1 MRSVRSRKL
10 VALVAAALA
19 IGVVMVATPA
29 SAITNWTNVWNNH
42 IKPKADQRY
51 VKKSAVKTIQG
62 NYAAGLQA
70 ANTNDDGWDSI
81 SFGFELASAPQE
93 HFLAAGSVPT
103 AQCPGSAVNP
113 QAAPG
118 HLCVYESVSQNRGQV
133 VLFTG
138 TTGAVNQASKWGAG
152 VWLIPAAAGNAFS
165 YGTWAVTAPNGTS
178 PSRVAPDATGGPVAG
193 G

>member
-1 MRSVRSRKL
+1 MRNVRNRKL
-10 VALVAAALA
+10 VALVAAAMA
-19 IGVVMVATPA
+19 IAVVMVATPA
-29 SAITNWTNVWNNH
+29 GAVNNWVNVWNNH

-51 VKKSAVKTIQG
+51 VKKTAIKTIQG

-70 ANTNDDGWDSI
+70 ATTADDGWDSI

-93 HFLAAGSVPT
+93 HFIAAGGAAT

-118 HLCVYESVSQNRGQV
+118 HLCVYESVSQNRGSV

-138 TTGAVNQASKWGAG
+138 TTGATNQASKWGAG

-165 YGTWAVTAPNGTS
+165 YGTWAVTAPAGTT
-178 PSRVAPDATGGPVAG
+178 PSRISSGATGGQVAG
-193 G
+193 D

>member
-1 MRSVRSRKL
+1 MRFVRSRKL

-51 VKKSAVKTIQG
+51 VKKSAIKTIQG

-81 SFGFELASAPQE
+81 SFGFALASAPEE
-93 HFLAAGSVPT
+93 HFLPAGAAST
-103 AQCPGSAVNP
+103 AQCPGTAVNP
-113 QAAPG
+113 LAAPAI
-118 HLCVYESVSQNRGQV
+118 CACTSRSARTAAASCSSRVRPVRSTRRAS
-133 VLFTG
+133 
-138 TTGAVNQASKWGAG
+138 GAQASG
-152 VWLIPAAAGNAFS
+152 
-165 YGTWAVTAPNGTS
+165 
-178 PSRVAPDATGGPVAG
+178 
-193 G
+193 

>member
-1 MRSVRSRKL
+1 MRLVRSRKL
-10 VALVAAALA
+10 VALIAAALA

-51 VKKSAVKTIQG
+51 VKKSAIKTIQG

-93 HFLAAGSVPT
+93 HFLPAGAAST
-103 AQCPGSAVNP
+103 AQCPGTAVNP
-113 QAAPG
+113 LAAPG
-118 HLCVYESVSQNRGQV
+118 HLCVYESVSQNRGQRRSLHGHDRRCQPGEQV
-133 VLFTG
+133 GRRRL
-138 TTGAVNQASKWGAG
+138 AD
-152 VWLIPAAAGNAFS
+152 
-165 YGTWAVTAPNGTS
+165 
-178 PSRVAPDATGGPVAG
+178 SRGCGQRVQLRHLGSHGPERHQPLARRS
-193 G
+193 

>member
-1 MRSVRSRKL
+1 MRLVRSRKL
-10 VALVAAALA
+10 VALIAAALA

-51 VKKSAVKTIQG
+51 VKKSAIKTIQG

-70 ANTNDDGWDSI
+70 GNIGDDGWDSI
-81 SFGFELASAPQE
+81 SFGFELASAPEE
-93 HFLAAGSVPT
+93 HFLQAGAAST

-113 QAAPG
+113 LAAPG
-118 HLCVYESVSQNRGQV
+118 HLCVYESFSQNRGSV

-138 TTGAVNQASKWGAG
+138 TTGGTNQASKWGAG

-178 PSRVAPDATGGPVAG
+178 PSRVAPDATGQVAG

>member
-1 MRSVRSRKL
+1 MRLVRSRKL
-10 VALVAAALA
+10 VALIAAALV

-29 SAITNWTNVWNNH
+29 SAMTNWTNMWNNH

-51 VKKSAVKTIQG
+51 VKKSAIKTIQG

-81 SFGFELASAPQE
+81 SFGFELASAPEE
-93 HFLAAGSVPT
+93 HFLPAGAAST
-103 AQCPGSAVNP
+103 AQCPGTAVNP
-113 QAAPG
+113 LAAPG

-165 YGTWAVTAPNGTS
+165 YGTWAVTAQNGTS

>member
-1 MRSVRSRKL
+1 MPGLGGQSAGGARPPVRVR
-10 VALVAAALA
+10 V
-19 IGVVMVATPA
+19 G
-29 SAITNWTNVWNNH
+29 
-42 IKPKADQRY
+42 Q
-51 VKKSAVKTIQG
+51 
-62 NYAAGLQA
+62 
-70 ANTNDDGWDSI
+70 
-81 SFGFELASAPQE
+81 
-93 HFLAAGSVPT
+93 
-103 AQCPGSAVNP
+103 
-113 QAAPG
+113 
-118 HLCVYESVSQNRGQV
+118 QNRGSV

>member
-1 MRSVRSRKL
+1 MRLVRSRKL
-10 VALVAAALA
+10 VALIAAALA

-29 SAITNWTNVWNNH
+29 SAITNWDNVWNNH

-51 VKKSAVKTIQG
+51 VKKSAIKTIQG

-81 SFGFELASAPQE
+81 SFGFELASAPE
-93 HFLAAGSVPT
+93 GHFLPAGAAST
-103 AQCPGSAVNP
+103 AQCPGTAVNP
-113 QAAPG
+113 KAAPG
-118 HLCVYESVSQNRGQV
+118 HLCVYESVSQNRGSV

-178 PSRVAPDATGGPVAG
+178 PSRVAPDATGQVAG

>member
-1 MRSVRSRKL
+1 MRLVRSRKL
-10 VALVAAALA
+10 VALVAAAVA
-19 IGVVMVATPA
+19 ICVVMVATPA
-29 SAITNWTNVWNNH
+29 SAITDWTNVWNNH

-51 VKKSAVKTIQG
+51 VKKTAIKTIQG

-70 ANTNDDGWDSI
+70 ANTDDDGWDSI

-93 HFLAAGSVPT
+93 HFLPEGSAST

-118 HLCVYESVSQNRGQV
+118 HLCVYESYSQNRGQV

-138 TTGAVNQASKWGAG
+138 TTGFTNQASKWGAG

-178 PSRVAPDATGGPVAG
+178 PSRVAPDATGQVAG

>member
-1 MRSVRSRKL
+1 MRLVRSRKL
-10 VALVAAALA
+10 VALIAAALA

-51 VKKSAVKTIQG
+51 VKKSAIKTIQG

-93 HFLAAGSVPT
+93 HFLPAGAAST
-103 AQCPGSAVNP
+103 AQCPGTAVNP
-113 QAAPG
+113 LAAPG
-118 HLCVYESVSQNRGQV
+118 HLCVYESQSARTAAGRALHGHDGRRQPGEQVGRRRLADSRGGRQRRTATARGQ
-133 VLFTG
+133 
-138 TTGAVNQASKWGAG
+138 SR
-152 VWLIPAAAGNAFS
+152 PR
-165 YGTWAVTAPNGTS
+165 TAPALARRS
-178 PSRVAPDATGGPVAG
+178 
-193 G
+193 

>member
-1 MRSVRSRKL
+1 MRLVRSRKL

-19 IGVVMVATPA
+19 IGVVLVATPA

-51 VKKSAVKTIQG
+51 VKKSAIKTIQG

-81 SFGFELASAPQE
+81 SFGFELASAPE
-93 HFLAAGSVPT
+93 EALPAGRLGLD

-113 QAAPG
+113 LAAPG
-118 HLCVYESVSQNRGQV
+118 HLCVYESVSQNRGSV

>member
-1 MRSVRSRKL
+1 MRMVRSRKL
-10 VALVAAALA
+10 VVLVAAALA

-51 VKKSAVKTIQG
+51 VKKSAIKTIQG

-70 ANTNDDGWDSI
+70 GNIGDDGWDSI
-81 SFGFELASAPQE
+81 SFGFELSSAPEE
-93 HFLAAGSVPT
+93 HFLTAGSAST
-103 AQCPGSAVNP
+103 AQCPGTAVNP
-113 QAAPG
+113 LAAPG
-118 HLCVYESVSQNRGQV
+118 HLCVYESQSQNRGSV

-138 TTGAVNQASKWGAG
+138 TTGFTNQASKWGAG
-152 VWLIPAAAGNAFS
+152 VWLIPAAAGNAYS
-165 YGTWAVTAPNGTS
+165 YGTWAVTAANGTS
-178 PSRVAPDATGGPVAG
+178 PSRVAPNATGQVAG

>member
-1 MRSVRSRKL
+1 MRKVRSKKM
-10 VALVAAALA
+10 VALVAAALS
-19 IGVVMVATPA
+19 IVVVMVASPA
-29 SAITNWTNVWNNH
+29 GAVTNWTNVWNNH

-51 VKKSAVKTIQG
+51 VKKTAIKTIQG

-81 SFGFELASAPQE
+81 SFGFALASAPQE
-93 HFLAAGSVPT
+93 HFIQAGVAAPAV
-103 AQCPGSAVNP
+103 CPGSAVNP

-118 HLCVYESVSQNRGQV
+118 HLCVYEAIGFNRGSV

-152 VWLIPAAAGNAFS
+152 VWLIPAAPGNAYS
-165 YGTWAVTAPNGTS
+165 YGTWAVTAPNGTT
-178 PSRVAPDATGGPVAG
+178 PSRIAPGATGGATAG
-193 G
+193 D

>member
-1 MRSVRSRKL
+1 MRLVRSRKL
-10 VALVAAALA
+10 VALIAAALA

-29 SAITNWTNVWNNH
+29 SAITNWDNVWNNH

-51 VKKSAVKTIQG
+51 VKKSAIKTIQG

-81 SFGFELASAPQE
+81 SFGFELASAPEE
-93 HFLAAGSVPT
+93 HFLPAGAAST
-103 AQCPGSAVNP
+103 AQCPGTAVNP
-113 QAAPG
+113 LAAPG

-178 PSRVAPDATGGPVAG
+178 PSRVAPDATGQVAG